1 MENALIQQVF
11 HMDHGTQVTLYSEY
25 VPLNKAVQ
33 LYCFIFVYAL
43 ASFPDVLRESGYVIL
58 SVCLASADMWYH
70 LGVSS
75 LLTN

>member
-1 MENALIQQVF
+1 MEDDLIQQVF
-11 HMDHGTQVTLYSEY
+11 HMDHGTQVTLYSEN
-25 VPLNKAVQ
+25 VPLNKAVHM
-33 LYCFIFVYAL
+33 YAL

-58 SVCLASADMWYH
+58 SVCLASADTWYH